1 LNLQKI
7 DPSHVSHRP
16 AYSSVASQGIVVEK
30 KKGLS
35 LGGLGRLTAR
45 IFHVLRP
52 IGWALRVWDGYAF
65 TRRPWKRAI
74 GNEQSP
80 KNPLRDYFSS
90 INNGPGMWKWD
101 HYFDI
106 YHRHLAKFRDDE
118 CHIMEVGIYSGGSL
132 GMWRNYFGD
141 KAQIYGVDI
150 EPACK
155 LYEQDGVRV
164 FIGDQADHSFWRKVK
179 EEVPRLDVLIDDGG
193 HLADQQIATLEEML
207 PHLQAGGVYICEDV
221 HRARN
226 HFLLYVNGMTHGL
239 YETKT
244 VDDFQN
250 SERRL
255 SSPVSDF
262 QASVGS
268 IHHYPFVTVIEKRDR
283 ELPELVAP
291 KRGTEWQPFL
301 K

>member
-1 LNLQKI
+1 M
-7 DPSHVSHRP
+7 
-16 AYSSVASQGIVVEK
+16 
-30 KKGLS
+30 
-35 LGGLGRLTAR
+35 TAR
-45 IFHVLRP
+45 IFRVLRP
-52 IGWALRVWDGYAF
+52 IEWARCVWDGYAF
-65 TRRPWKRAI
+65 TRRSWKRPI
-74 GNEQSP
+74 GNEQKP
-80 KNPLRDYFSS
+80 KNPLRDYFLS
-90 INNGPGMWKWD
+90 INNGFGIWKWD

-106 YHRHLAKFRDDE
+106 YHRHLAKFRNSE

-141 KAQIYGVDI
+141 KAHIYGADI

-155 LYEQDGVRV
+155 VYEQDGVRV

-193 HLADQQIATLEEML
+193 HLAHQQIVTLEEML
-207 PHLQAGGVYICEDV
+207 PHLQADGVYICEDV

-239 YETKT
+239 HETKA

-283 ELPELVAP
+283 ELPEFVAP
-291 KRGTEWQPFL
+291 KRGKEWQPFL